1 MENELYKKM
10 YLHLFNAVTDAINE
24 PNHIKRIEIMKQAQ
38 IDTEEMYISHC
49 VSNISHA
56 KAYIT
61 NPSGFISLNKNRGSL
76 QKE

>member
-38 IDTEEMYISHC
+38 IDTEEMYISYC
-49 VSNISHA
+49 EIIPFN
-56 KAYIT
+56 
-61 NPSGFISLNKNRGSL
+61 NK
-76 QKE
+76 E

>member
-24 PNHIKRIEIMKQAQ
+24 PNHVKRIEILKQGQ

-49 VSNISHA
+49 EI
-56 KAYIT
+56 IQFD
-61 NPSGFISLNKNRGSL
+61 GNK
-76 QKE
+76 